1 MKHFFIIGM
10 FLLLGLRGLSQDA
23 NLHFIRFTNYNAE
36 TDKIVQEALKNE
48 KVTYTCVASGIIAIE
63 FSPSDTNG
71 EARITKLLSRKINK
85 TTFEFVTITLDTAK
99 GACST
104 Y

>member
-10 FLLLGLRGLSQDA
+10 FLLLGLNGFSQDG
-23 NLHFIRFTNYNAE
+23 NLHFIRFTGYNAE
-36 TDKIVQEALKNE
+36 TDKIVQEALKSEN
-48 KVTYTCVASGIIAIE
+48 VAYTCVSSGIIAIE
-63 FSPSDTNG
+63 LSPGDANG
-71 EARITKLLSRKINK
+71 EARITRLLSRKIN
-85 TTFEFVTITLDTAK
+85 TSFEFVTITLDTAK

>member
-10 FLLLGLRGLSQDA
+10 FLLLGLSGLSQTD
-23 NLHFIRFTNYNAE
+23 NLHFIRFSNYNTE
-36 TDKIVQEALKNE
+36 TDKIVQEALKDE
-48 KVTYTCVASGIIAIE
+48 KVTYTCVPSGIIAIE
-63 FSPSDTNG
+63 ISPSDKDG
-71 EARITKLLSRKINK
+71 EARITKLLGRKINN
-85 TTFEFVTITLDTAK
+85 TTFEFVTITLDTAQ